1 MALEPACNRRVHAQI
16 EKALRALTR
25 PSAGVH
31 HGQTVEVAVEREP
44 SRTPRHLDRARE
56 RRGCQRARDDER
68 HCVEPRKG
76 GLYTARMSS
85 ERALQNDLDR
95 QIVATHRR
103 FVKAMDGRLGTMGA
117 DTKERYF
124 AVLAVLVTKLE
135 ETDKPLKEVMQEMVS
150 EAGHMI
156 LQEMTQG

>member
-1 MALEPACNRRVHAQI
+1 M
-16 EKALRALTR
+16 
-25 PSAGVH
+25 
-31 HGQTVEVAVEREP
+31 
-44 SRTPRHLDRARE
+44 
-56 RRGCQRARDDER
+56 
-68 HCVEPRKG
+68 
-76 GLYTARMSS
+76 
-85 ERALQNDLDR
+85 QNDLDR